1 MNSRASGLDADSPEV
16 QVARQFNEKIVN
28 SDVDP
33 ITLELEIL
41 GDSHICPNSGLGN
54 FSCKRFVKKE

>member
-1 MNSRASGLDADSPEV
+1 MNIQDHKKVQSVGTLAISKGGHESRASGLDADSPEV

-33 ITLELEIL
+33 SL
-41 GDSHICPNSGLGN
+41 
-54 FSCKRFVKKE
+54 